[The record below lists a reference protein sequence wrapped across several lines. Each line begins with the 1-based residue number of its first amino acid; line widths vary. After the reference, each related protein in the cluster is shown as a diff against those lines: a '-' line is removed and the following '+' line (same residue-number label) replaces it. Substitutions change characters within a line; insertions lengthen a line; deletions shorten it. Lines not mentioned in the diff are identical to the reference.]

1 MIVSMSSP
9 QPVHVTPRCPIRTTL
24 ELIGG
29 RWKLLL
35 VQQLSAG
42 PLRFGQL
49 RRLLP
54 DISEK
59 MLAQELHQ
67 LTTSELVQRAE
78 ADGRITYVLT
88 PLGQELLPLIAHI
101 RQFGQQYMDGQA

>member
-1 MIVSMSSP
+1 MSSP
-9 QPVHVTPRCPIRTTL
+9 VPVHVTPRCPIRTTL

-67 LTTSELVQRAE
+67 LTTSALVERAE
-78 ADGRITYVLT
+78 TDGRITYALT

-101 RQFGQQYMDGQA
+101 RQFGQQYMDGQG